1 MVESQNAPDL
11 VELLERRAAESIA
24 SKAFTFLVD
33 GERKEEHLTYGELRR
48 RARAIASLLQ
58 SRLRPGARV
67 VLLYPPG
74 LDYISAFFGCLAG
87 GFVAVPAYPP
97 NPARLQ
103 RTLPRLQ
110 AIVSDAQ
117 ADVVLT
123 TSSILGMTGALAAL
137 APDLGQK
144 AWLATDMLDLELE
157 GAWKR
162 PDTSP
167 ETLAF
172 LQYTSGSTGNPKG
185 VMLTHR
191 NLLANE
197 RMIQEAFDLSPQ
209 SIGVGWLPLY
219 HDMGLI
225 GNVIQP
231 IYAGFHCIL
240 MSPLHFLER
249 PLRWLEAIS
258 RYRGTASG
266 GPNFAYD
273 LCVRK
278 SSPEERERL
287 DLRSWKVAFSGAEPV
302 RAETLA
308 LFARTFEGCG
318 FAAQAFLPCFGLAE
332 ASLLVTGKPPASAPG
347 VTRVDARALEEGRA
361 VESAAEGA
369 RSLVGVGRAPAGTR
383 VLVVDPVAHRPCPDG
398 RVGEIWV
405 SGPHVAVGYWGDPEK
420 SASTFG
426 ARLSG
431 DAEPTLGDLRFLR
444 TGDLGFLRG
453 GELTVC
459 GRLKDLIILRGR
471 NYYPQDFERSTEESH
486 PALRRGCSAAFSVEV
501 DGEER
506 LVVAVEVDQRALA
519 GTSSEEIF
527 AAVRG
532 AIAGDFD
539 VHVHALALLTA
550 GSIPKTSSGKIQR
563 QACRGLFLEG
573 SLGVVSATAGADAS
587 PPGALVAAADVRA
600 AAPPA
605 RSSLIEGLVRAELSR
620 ALRLPVERVD
630 MAAPLSGLGLDSL
643 MAVELSY
650 RISERLAVA
659 LPVTALLG
667 DGSAKDL
674 AATVLSLFS
683 SAPPDDAAAASAP
696 AQEGPAGRAGE
707 AGAPLSAGQEAMW
720 FLQQLAPESSAYNL
734 AAALRIKGELSP
746 RALEGALRALVARHA
761 ALHTT
766 YAQVGD
772 RVVQRARPELA
783 SGFRLEV
790 VDASSWSDDALAER
804 LSEAADRPFDLT
816 AETALRAHLFVRS
829 EGDSTLVLAAHHIAT
844 DLWSIVLLMSE
855 LRSAYP
861 AVRAGRGAPSL
872 ATPRA
877 SYGDFVAWQ
886 QRYLATAGEA
896 DWAYWQ
902 VQLAK
907 ASPLEL
913 PTDRPRPAVQTYR
926 GAAHRAP
933 LDPGLV
939 AAVAE
944 LARREGVTPYVVLL
958 AAFEILL
965 SRYSGQSSFLIGSP
979 VAGRPDASYE
989 RAIGYFVN
997 PLPMLA
1003 DTSGDPSVREL
1014 VQRVRRTV
1022 LGALERQ
1029 RFPFALQVQRA
1040 QGARD
1045 ASRSPLFQVMFVLE
1059 QAYLEHE
1066 ADTTMLV
1073 LGAGDRP
1080 VPFGGMELWPVP
1092 LPRRSAQFDLTLS
1105 VAHAGGRMSASFEYN
1120 TDLFDRGTIE
1130 RMAGHFEVLLR
1141 AALAAP
1147 HERVRR
1153 LPLMPE
1159 AERRQVLE
1167 AWNAT
1172 EAPYAQGTLHGLFE
1186 AQARRT
1192 PDATAL
1198 VSGTTRLSY
1207 RELDA
1212 RANGVAQQLV
1222 ARGVKPEQVVPVMLE
1237 RGADLVVALL
1247 GVLKSGAAYAPIDPA
1262 YPRERVGFVLE
1273 DTDAPV
1279 VLTQASLVDHLAE
1292 AYRARAMFVT
1302 DARASSPAR
1311 GGEGE
1316 LAQGHRAYIIY
1327 TSGSTGRPKGV
1338 DIEHRSAVAFVSWA
1352 MRVFGPD
1359 ELEGVLA
1366 ATSVCFDLSI
1376 FELFVTL
1383 AAGGKVLLAENALAL
1398 PTLPARDEVTLVNT
1412 VPSAAAELLR
1422 CDGIPRSVR
1431 TVNLAGEPLPAETV
1445 AALHALPHV
1454 EKVYNLYGPSED
1466 TTYSTYVKTTRGG
1479 WRPTIGRPIENTRA
1493 YVLDA
1498 ELEPVAI
1505 GVAGEVYLS
1514 GAGLARGYLNRA
1526 KETAARFLPDPF
1538 SEVPGARMYRTGDVA
1553 RYLPDGNLEFLGRTD
1568 HQVKVRGFRIE
1579 LGEIESALRRCAG
1592 VRDAVV
1598 VARGDAPGTR
1608 RLVAYVTG
1616 DPHAGSLREQLRA
1629 RLPEYMV
1636 PSGFVVLES
1645 LPLTPSGKVD
1655 RRSLPEPDDALGNE
1669 HVAPRTAGEERL
1681 VAIWRDVLRA
1691 ERVGV
1696 TDNFF
1701 ELGGHSLLATQV
1713 VSRIRRELGVE
1724 VPLRALFEAPTVEL
1738 LAARLGSEGSR
1749 AAGPAIVAAARGA
1762 GARSTSFAQERLW
1775 FLDQLEPE
1783 SVAYNIPMALRIE
1796 GRLDVD
1802 ALARS
1807 VLEVTRRHE
1816 SLRTTFAQGA
1826 EGEVV
1831 SVVHAEPLGGLERED
1846 LRGEADGLYR
1856 VRAEAEREARTPFDL
1871 KRGPLL
1877 RARLLSLSEQEH
1889 VLLLTLHHIV
1899 SDGWSLGV
1907 LVREVTALYEAFAHH
1922 RGSPLAP
1929 LSIQYAD
1936 YAAWQRAWL
1945 SGAELEAQRAY
1956 WKGHLAGAPA
1966 ALELPTDRPRPAV
1979 QSYAGA
1985 TVRRALGKELSE
1997 RVDALS
2003 HKLGATPFMTL
2014 LAGFSVLLGRYSN
2027 QRDIVVGT
2035 PIANRTRAETEPLIG
2050 LFVNTLAVRTDLSGE
2065 PTFVDLLG
2073 RVKQATLGAYAHQD
2087 LPFERVVEALNAP
2100 RDLSRSPVFQ
2110 VMFALQNAPA
2120 PALELAGLTLRLL
2133 DLDPGTSKFDLMLD
2147 VVPTKEGYVARWE
2160 FNSDL
2165 FDPPSIERLASHFI
2179 NVLDGALSRPDRSV
2193 YGVPILSAGERRSIV
2208 KGWNATRADLRP
2220 TPVHALFEETA
2231 RRLPDVLA
2239 VLFDGRSMTYAE
2251 LHRRSNRFARHLQ
2264 KLGVEPHSLVGMC
2277 LERSLDV
2284 PVAVLAILKAGAACV
2299 PMDASY
2305 PSERLRFMAED
2316 SRAPVVV
2323 TQTHLRHLVE
2333 GSGSRVVCMDDCAAA
2348 WAEPDTDLAVEVGL
2362 SALCYV
2368 IYTSGSTGRPKGAAL
2383 PHLMLTNLI
2392 QWQLTESTMG
2402 VGERTLQFSP
2412 LSFDVCY
2419 DELFSTWASGG
2430 TLVLVS
2436 EETRR
2441 DPARL
2446 LEVILR
2452 DRVAR
2457 LFIPFVALQGIAE
2470 AAREKATLT
2479 ALREIVCGGEQL
2491 QITPEVVELHRQ
2503 LPGSLLHNQYGPTE
2517 SHFVTAYRLTGDP
2530 SLWPRLP
2537 PIGKPMFNTQ
2547 MYVLDARLEPVPV
2560 GVRGDLY
2567 IAGVNLA
2574 RCYWQRGDLTAERF
2588 VPDPFSDTP
2597 GARMYRTGDV
2607 ARYLP
2612 DGNIE
2617 FLGRS
2622 DYQVKVRGFRI
2633 ELAEIE
2639 QALMA
2644 IESVGAASAVVRE
2657 DRPGLKRLIGYV
2669 VPRPGAALDARALRA
2684 ALSQRLPEYMVPSG
2698 FVVLESLPLTP
2709 SGKVDRRSLPEPE
2722 EGLGNEHVAPRTAG
2736 EERLVAI
2743 WRDVL
2748 RAERVGVTDNFFELG
2763 GHSLLATQVV
2773 SRIRRELGVEVPLRA
2788 LFEAPTV
2795 ELLAAR
2801 LGSEGSRAAGPA
2813 IVAAARG
2820 AGPRSTS
2827 FAQERLWFL
2836 DQLEPESVA
2845 YNIPMAL
2852 RIEGRLDVDALARSV
2867 HEVTRR
2873 HESLR
2878 TTFAQGAEGEV
2889 VSVVHAEPL
2898 GGLACEDLRGE
2909 ADGPS
2914 RVRAE
2919 AEREART
2926 PFDLKRGPLL
2936 RARLLSLSEQEHVLL
2951 LTLHHIVSDGWS
2963 LGVLVREVTA
2973 LYEAFAHHRESPLAP
2988 LSIQYADYAAW
2999 QRAWLSGA
3007 ELEAQRAY
3015 WKGHLAGAPAALE
3028 LPTDRPRPAVQS
3040 YAGATVRR
3048 ALGKE
3053 LSERVDALSHK
3064 LGATPFMTLLAG
3076 FSVLLG
3082 RYSNQRDIVVGT
3094 PIANR
3099 TRAETEPLIGLFVN
3113 TLAVRTDLSGEP
3125 TFVDLLGR
3133 VKQATLGAYAH
3144 QDLPFERV
3152 VEALNV
3158 PRDLSR
3164 SPVFQV
3170 MFALQNTPAPAL
3182 ELAGLEVSRLDIEDR
3197 IAKFDLSLHV
3207 APGAQGYVATWELN
3221 TTLFERESVE
3231 RMAAHFAVLL
3241 RGAVLAAERPVAML
3255 PLLDAGE
3262 ERRLLSEW
3270 SATEAPFD
3278 AEACIHDLFEA
3289 QARRAPDAVAVTFRG
3304 ESLTYRQL
3312 DARANRVAARLR
3324 ELGVGPDV
3332 CVGVCMDRSI
3342 DMLAA
3347 LLGTLKAGGA
3357 YVPMDPSYPR
3367 ERLAHMLEDS
3377 RCQIVVTDER
3387 HARAFQDQVAHV
3399 LRLDVDRL
3407 DVDRLAATPA
3417 VKPAIRSTHLAYVIF
3432 TSGSTGR
3439 PKGVQITHQAVVNFL
3454 TSMAASPGIDARDVL
3469 LAVTSI
3475 SFDIAALELFLPL
3488 VRGAKV
3494 VLADRDTAAD
3504 GRRLVELARS
3514 SGATIVQATPAT
3526 YWLMIEAGWPSTLRF
3541 KALCG
3546 GEALSAALSKELRA
3560 RAESAWNMYGP
3571 TETTIWST
3579 SRRLASDT
3587 PSIGR
3592 PIANTTVRVLD
3603 GHGRPCPVGVAG
3615 ELHIG
3620 GVGVARGY
3628 LGRADLTAE
3637 RFVPDPYAAHPGARL
3652 YRTGDLVRWRA
3663 DGELEFLGR
3672 IDHQVKVRGF
3682 RIELGEI
3689 ETALASHPRV
3699 RRALAVVREDA
3710 PGDKRLVAYV
3720 VADEGETS
3728 LSAAL
3733 RSHLALSLPEYM
3745 IPTAFVTLDSLP
3757 LTPNGK
3763 VDRKALPA
3771 PELGGAADR
3780 HVAPADAT
3788 EEALVRIW
3796 QEVLKVERVGMNDNF
3811 FELGG
3816 HSLLATQLV
3825 DRIGRQLGRA
3835 LSLKDLF
3842 EAQTPAGLLS
3852 RASAPLDACATNP
3865 VVLRSGASRPL
3876 FLVHAIGGGV
3886 SEYVALAREMPDGQ
3900 AVLAFQA
3907 RGLDGSETP
3916 NETVEAMASQYIASM
3931 RGAQQT
3937 GPLTIAGWSMG
3948 GVVAFEMACQLE
3960 ASGHGPNVV
3969 VLLDPPLPEEY
3980 AAATGE
3986 RWALGEYLADLALA
4000 SGRSLPLSRDELTRL
4015 VAREERDALA
4025 VAAARREG
4033 IIPQAVTDE
4042 LLRARIA
4049 VFEANQR
4056 ALRAYRPRRRLVGD
4070 VVLLRA
4076 QSSASSSG
4084 ASDNVWTDWI
4094 RGAVTIETV
4103 PGDHYS
4109 MLRQA
4114 GRYLRRFLRP
4124 T

>member
-1 MVESQNAPDL
+1 MHESQNAPDL

-33 GERKEEHLTYGELRR
+33 GERTEEHLTYGELRR

-123 TSSILGMTGALAAL
+123 TSAILGMTGALAAL

-144 AWLATDMLDLELE
+144 TWLATDALDLELE
-157 GAWKR
+157 AAWKR

-172 LQYTSGSTGNPKG
+172 LQYTSGSTGDPKG

-197 RMIQEAFDLSPQ
+197 RMIQEAFGLSPQ

-225 GNVIQP
+225 GNVLQP

-318 FAAQAFLPCFGLAE
+318 FAARAFLPCFGLAE

-347 VTRVDARALEEGRA
+347 VIRVDARALEEGRA

-369 RSLVGVGRAPAGTR
+369 RSLVGAGRAPAGTR

-431 DAEPTLGDLRFLR
+431 DAEPSLGDLRFLR

-453 GELTVC
+453 GELTLC

-471 NYYPQDFERSTEESH
+471 NYYPQDFERSAEESH
-486 PALRRGCSAAFSVEV
+486 AALRRGCSAAFSIEI

-506 LVVAVEVDQRALA
+506 LVVAVEADHRALA
-519 GTSSEEIF
+519 GASPDEVF
-527 AAVRG
+527 AAVRR
-532 AIAGDFD
+532 AIASDFD
-539 VHVHALALLTA
+539 VHVHAIALLAA

-563 QACRGLFLEG
+563 HACRSQFLGG
-573 SLGVVSATAGADAS
+573 SLDVVSATADAGAS

-600 AAPPA
+600 AAPPE
-605 RSSLIEGLVRAELSR
+605 RLSLIEGLVRAELSR
-620 ALRLPVERVD
+620 ALRLPLERVD

-650 RISERLAVA
+650 RVSEHLAVA

-674 AATVLSLFS
+674 AAKILSLFS

-696 AQEGPAGRAGE
+696 APEAAAGRAGE
-707 AGAPLSAGQEAMW
+707 DGAPLSAGQEAMW
-720 FLQQLAPESSAYNL
+720 FLQQLAPDSSAYNL
-734 AAALRIKGELSP
+734 ATALRVEGELSP
-746 RALEGALRALVARHA
+746 RALEDALRTLVARHA

-783 SGFRLEV
+783 SGFKIEV
-790 VDASSWSDDALAER
+790 VDASAWTDEALAER
-804 LSEAADRPFDLT
+804 LSEAADRPFDL
-816 AETALRAHLFVRS
+816 AAGPPLRAHLFVRS
-829 EGDSTLVLAAHHIAT
+829 QGGSTLVLAAHHIAT

-855 LRSAYP
+855 LRAVYP
-861 AVRAGRGAPSL
+861 AARAGRSAASL
-872 ATPRA
+872 AAPRA

-886 QRYLATAGEA
+886 RRYLATAGEA

-902 VQLAK
+902 AQVTG

-926 GAAHRAP
+926 GAALRAP

-944 LARREGVTPYVVLL
+944 FARREGVTPYVVLL

-989 RAIGYFVN
+989 RVIGYFVN

-1014 VQRVRRTV
+1014 VQRVRRTA
-1022 LGALERQ
+1022 LGALEHQ

-1059 QAYLEHE
+1059 KAYLEHE

-1073 LGAGDRP
+1073 LGAGERP

-1105 VAHAGGRMSASFEYN
+1105 VAHAEGRMSASFEYN

-1130 RMAGHFEVLLR
+1130 RMAAHFEVLLR

-1159 AERRQVLE
+1159 AERRKVLE

-1172 EAPYAQGTLHGLFE
+1172 EAPRAEGTLHGLFE

-1212 RANGVAQQLV
+1212 RANGVAQRLV
-1222 ARGVKPEQVVPVMLE
+1222 ARGVKPEQVVAVMLE

-1279 VLTQASLVDHLAE
+1279 VLTQPSLLDHLGE

-1302 DARASSPAR
+1302 DVSAPAPPRAS
-1311 GGEGE
+1311 E
-1316 LAQGHRAYIIY
+1316 LASSHRAYIIY

-1338 DIEHRSAVAFVSWA
+1338 DIEHRSAVAFASWA
-1352 MRVFGPD
+1352 MRVFGPG

-1383 AAGGKVLLAENALAL
+1383 AAGGKVLMAENALAL

-1445 AALHALPHV
+1445 AALYALPHV

-1466 TTYSTYVKTTRGG
+1466 TTYSTYVETTRGG

-1498 ELEPVAI
+1498 ELDPVPI
-1505 GVAGEVYLS
+1505 GVVGEVYLS

-1538 SEVPGARMYRTGDVA
+1538 SEAPGARMYRTGDVA
-1553 RYLPDGNLEFLGRTD
+1553 RYLPDGNIEFLGRTD

-1579 LGEIESALRRCAG
+1579 LGEIEGALRRCAG

-1598 VARGDAPGTR
+1598 VARGDAPGTK

-1616 DPHAGSLREQLRA
+1616 DPPAGSLREQLRA

-1636 PSGFVVLES
+1636 PSAFVVLES

-1655 RRSLPEPDDALGNE
+1655 RRSLPEPDGALGNE

-1681 VAIWRDVLRA
+1681 AGIWREVLRA

-1738 LAARLGSEGSR
+1738 LAARLGSEGAR
-1749 AAGPAIVAAARGA
+1749 ASGPAIVAAARGA
-1762 GARSTSFAQERLW
+1762 GPRPTSFAQERLW

-1783 SVAYNIPMALRIE
+1783 SVAYTIPMALRIE
-1796 GRLDVD
+1796 GRLDVE

-1807 VLEVTRRHE
+1807 VQEVTRRHE

-1826 EGEVV
+1826 EGNVL
-1831 SVVHAEPLGGLERED
+1831 SVVHAEPLVGLVRED
-1846 LRGEADGLYR
+1846 LRGQADGQAR

-1877 RARLLSLSEQEH
+1877 RAHLLSLSEQEH

-1907 LVREVTALYEAFAHH
+1907 LVREVTALYDAFAHG
-1922 RGSPLAP
+1922 RESPLAP
-1929 LSIQYAD
+1929 LAIQYAD

-1945 SGAELEAQRAY
+1945 SGAELEAQTAY
-1956 WKGHLAGAPA
+1956 WKEHLAGAPA

-1979 QSYAGA
+1979 QTYAGA

-2003 HKLGATPFMTL
+2003 HRLGATPFMTL
-2014 LAGFSVLLGRYSN
+2014 LAGFNVLLSRYCN

-2050 LFVNTLAVRTDLSGE
+2050 LFVNTLALRTDLSGE

-2120 PALELAGLTLRLL
+2120 PALELAGLALGLL

-2147 VVPTKEGYVARWE
+2147 VAPTKEGYVARWE

-2179 NVLDGALSRPDRSV
+2179 NVLEGALSRPDRSV
-2193 YGVPILSAGERRSIV
+2193 YEVPLLSAEERRSIV

-2220 TPVHALFEETA
+2220 APVHALFEETA
-2231 RRLPDVLA
+2231 RRSPDVLA

-2284 PVAVLAILKAGAACV
+2284 PVAVLGILKAGAACV

-2316 SRAPVVV
+2316 ARAPVVV

-2348 WAEPDTDLAVEVGL
+2348 WAEPDADLAVDVGL
-2362 SALCYV
+2362 SGVCYV

-2470 AAREKATLT
+2470 AAREKAART

-2491 QITPEVVELHRQ
+2491 QITPEVVDLHRQ

-2574 RCYWQRGDLTAERF
+2574 RCYWRRGDLTAERF
-2588 VPDPFSDTP
+2588 VPNPFSDTP

-2617 FLGRS
+2617 YLGRS

-2644 IESVGAASAVVRE
+2644 IESVAAASAVVRE

-2684 ALSQRLPEYMVPSG
+2684 ALSQRLPEYMVPSA

-2709 SGKVDRRSLPEPE
+2709 SGKVDRRSLPEPD
-2722 EGLGNEHVAPRTAG
+2722 GALGNEHVAPRTAG
-2736 EERLVAI
+2736 EERLAGI
-2743 WRDVL
+2743 WREVL

-2801 LGSEGSRAAGPA
+2801 LGSEGARASGPA

-2820 AGPRSTS
+2820 AGPRPTS

-2845 YNIPMAL
+2845 YTIPMAL
-2852 RIEGRLDVDALARSV
+2852 RIEGRLDVEALARSV
-2867 HEVTRR
+2867 QEVTRR

-2878 TTFAQGAEGEV
+2878 TTFAQGAEGNV
-2889 VSVVHAEPL
+2889 LSVVHAEPL
-2898 GGLACEDLRGE
+2898 GALVCEDLRGQ
-2909 ADGPS
+2909 ADGQA

-2973 LYEAFAHHRESPLAP
+2973 LYDAFAHGRESPLAP
-2988 LSIQYADYAAW
+2988 LAIQYADYAAW

-3007 ELEAQRAY
+3007 ELEAQTAY
-3015 WKGHLAGAPAALE
+3015 WKDHLAGAPAALE
-3028 LPTDRPRPAVQS
+3028 LPTDRPRPAVQT

-3048 ALGKE
+3048 ALGRE
-3053 LSERVDALSHK
+3053 LSERVDALSHR

-3076 FSVLLG
+3076 FSVLLS
-3082 RYSNQRDIVVGT
+3082 RYCNQRDIVVGT

-3113 TLAVRTDLSGEP
+3113 TLALRTDLSGEP

-3152 VEALNV
+3152 VEALNA

-3170 MFALQNTPAPAL
+3170 MFALQNAPAPAL
-3182 ELAGLEVSRLDIEDR
+3182 ELADLLVSRLDIEDQ

-3207 APGAQGYVATWELN
+3207 APTAQGYVATWELN
-3221 TTLFERESVE
+3221 TTLFERETVE
-3231 RMAAHFAVLL
+3231 RMAAHFEVLL
-3241 RGAVLAAERPVAML
+3241 RGAVLAAERPVATL
-3255 PLLDAGE
+3255 PLLDADE
-3262 ERRLLSEW
+3262 ERRLLAGW
-3270 SATEAPFD
+3270 NATEAPFD
-3278 AEACIHDLFEA
+3278 ADACIHDLFEA
-3289 QARRAPDAVAVTFRG
+3289 QARRAPDAVAVTCRG
-3304 ESLTYRQL
+3304 ESLSYRQL
-3312 DARANRVAARLR
+3312 DARASRVAARLR

-3332 CVGVCMDRSI
+3332 CVAVCMDRSI

-3377 RCQIVVTDER
+3377 RCQVVVTEER
-3387 HARAFQDQVAHV
+3387 HARAFQGQVAHV

-3407 DVDRLAATPA
+3407 DAKPAGKPA
-3417 VKPAIRSTHLAYVIF
+3417 VRSAHLAYVIF

-3454 TSMAASPGIDARDVL
+3454 TSMAASPGLDARDVL

-3488 VRGAKV
+3488 ARGATI
-3494 VLADRDTAAD
+3494 VLADRDTASD

-3514 SGATIVQATPAT
+3514 SGVTVVQATPAT

-3579 SRRLASDT
+3579 SLRLSSDT

-3603 GHGRPCPVGVAG
+3603 GHGRPCPVGVPG

-3620 GVGVARGY
+3620 GVGLARGY

-3637 RFVPDPYAAHPGARL
+3637 RFVPDPYSAHPGARL

-3672 IDHQVKVRGF
+3672 IDDQVKVRGF

-3699 RRALAVVREDA
+3699 RRAVAVVREDA
-3710 PGDKRLVAYV
+3710 PGDRRLVAYV
-3720 VADEGETS
+3720 VAEDGDTP

-3733 RSHLALSLPEYM
+3733 RSHLARSLPEYM
-3745 IPTAFVTLDSLP
+3745 IPTAFVALESLP

-3763 VDRKALPA
+3763 VNRKALPA

-3780 HVAPADAT
+3780 YVAPADPT
-3788 EEALVRIW
+3788 EEALVQVWR
-3796 QEVLKVERVGMNDNF
+3796 EVLKVERVGMNDNF

-3825 DRIGRQLGRA
+3825 ERIGRQLGRA

-3852 RASAPLDACATNP
+3852 RAAAPLDASAANP
-3865 VVLRSGASRPL
+3865 VVLRPGASPPL

-3907 RGLDGSETP
+3907 RGLDGSERP

-3931 RGAQQT
+3931 RGAQRT

-3948 GVVAFEMACQLE
+3948 GVIAFEMACQLE
-3960 ASGHGPNVV
+3960 ASGHGPCVV

-3980 AAATGE
+3980 AAATRE
-3986 RWALGEYLADLALA
+3986 RWALGEYLADLALS

-4015 VAREERDALA
+4015 AAREDRDALA
-4025 VAAARREG
+4025 IAAARREG
-4033 IIPQAVTDE
+4033 ILPQGTTDE
-4042 LLRARIA
+4042 LLRARVA

-4056 ALRAYRPRRRLVGD
+4056 ALRAYRPRLRLAGD

-4076 QSSASSSG
+4076 QGSASGSG
-4084 ASDNVWTDWI
+4084 ASDSVWTDWI
-4094 RGAVTIETV
+4094 RGTVTIETV

-4114 GRYLRRFLRP
+4114 GRHLRRFLRP
-4124 T
+4124 S